1 MGLKTMYESGES
13 VAVVSWSQT
22 QSRAVTISA
31 MQRTRVVRALRI
43 SITAAGLLMSALVAV
58 MWLRNFWWADV
69 FWAPLPNAGQ
79 VAIASA
85 DGQVEFGISY
95 PALRGAA
102 RANQGTELWGWQTY
116 TASRNRVFD
125 ILLPW
130 KQVIHYRVT
139 RNGSIAM
146 LPHWL
151 LAIVPLLLAG
161 MLWIRW
167 SRRFT
172 IRTMLVI
179 TTLVAVVLAL
189 VVTAGE

>member
-1 MGLKTMYESGES
+1 M
-13 VAVVSWSQT
+13 
-22 QSRAVTISA
+22 
-31 MQRTRVVRALRI
+31 LRI
-43 SITAAGLLMSALVAV
+43 SASVAGLLMSAAVAIAWV
-58 MWLRNFWWADV
+58 RNFWCADV

-95 PALRGAA
+95 PAVRGAA
-102 RANQGTELWGWQTY
+102 RTNRGTEFWGWQRY
-116 TASRNRVFD
+116 TASRNRASA

-130 KQVIHYRVT
+130 KTVIHYRVT
-139 RNGSIAM
+139 QKGSIAVV

-161 MLWIRW
+161 ALWIRW

-172 IRTMLVI
+172 IRTLLVI
-179 TTLVAVVLAL
+179 TTLVAIVLAL
-189 VVTAGE
+189 GVTAGE